1 VLAFTGVGVGGIE
14 GAGALRETGG
24 VWGVSYGAG
33 EPGVDVDRDDDTAP
47 VSSSFPSF
55 FFLPNNVSI
64 PTTMKK
70 VQIEFRLVSWT
81 SIRSTRT

>member
-1 VLAFTGVGVGGIE
+1 LAFTGVGFGGVEEE
-14 GAGALRETGG
+14 GALAGTGG
-24 VWGVSYGAG
+24 AWGVVYGAG
-33 EPGVDVDRDDDTAP
+33 EPGVDVDMNDDPAP

-64 PTTMKK
+64 PMTMKK

-81 SIRSTRT
+81 SISSTRA

>member
-1 VLAFTGVGVGGIE
+1 VLAFIGVGVGGVE
-14 GAGALRETGG
+14 GAGALAGRGG
-24 VWGVSYGAG
+24 AWGAVYGAG
-33 EPGVDVDRDDDTAP
+33 ELGVDVDMDDDPAP

-64 PTTMKK
+64 PMTMKK